1 MNIRANNVS
10 LSINGRRILSN
21 VTLLAE
27 GGKMTALTG
36 KSGSGKTTLLNCLG
50 LIHPIDSGKIFVDNN
65 DVTGWRE
72 SQRTLFWKDHASFIY
87 QDYGIIDDETVS
99 FNVSLKK
106 FGNNQGQ
113 IKEVLEIVGLQ
124 GREKDKSLVLS
135 GGEKQRLGIAR
146 AILKNASVIFADEPT
161 GNLDSHTS
169 EEVMQLMQKVV
180 REQHMTLVMVT
191 HDNHLAS
198 YADRVL
204 HIIDGKI
211 VKVEDNRELTEA
223 GGEKETEGKE

>member
-50 LIHPIDSGKIFVDNN
+50 LIHPIDSGKIF
-65 DVTGWRE
+65 
-72 SQRTLFWKDHASFIY
+72 HASFIY

-124 GREKDKSLVLS
+124 GREKDKALVLS

-161 GNLDSHTS
+161 ASLDNSNR
-169 EEVMQLMQKVV
+169 QLVVSLLKDCANRGAAIILATHDERLVAECDTVV
-180 REQHMTLVMVT
+180 RLGT
-191 HDNHLAS
+191 
-198 YADRVL
+198 
-204 HIIDGKI
+204 
-211 VKVEDNRELTEA
+211 
-223 GGEKETEGKE
+223 

>member
-106 FGNNQGQ
+106 FG
-113 IKEVLEIVGLQ
+113 KK
-124 GREKDKSLVLS
+124 RFWKLS
-135 GGEKQRLGIAR
+135 GCRAGRKIKPSSFRVEKSSDWELQ
-146 AILKNASVIFADEPT
+146 
-161 GNLDSHTS
+161 
-169 EEVMQLMQKVV
+169 
-180 REQHMTLVMVT
+180 EQF
-191 HDNHLAS
+191 
-198 YADRVL
+198 
-204 HIIDGKI
+204 
-211 VKVEDNRELTEA
+211 
-223 GGEKETEGKE
+223 

>member
-72 SQRTLFWKDHASFIY
+72 SQRTLFWKDYASFIY

-124 GREKDKSLVLS
+124 GREKDKALVLS

-161 GNLDSHTS
+161 ASLDNSNR
-169 EEVMQLMQKVV
+169 QLVV
-180 REQHMTLVMVT
+180 SLLKDCANRGAAIILAT
-191 HDNHLAS
+191 HDERLVAECDTVVS
-198 YADRVL
+198 L
-204 HIIDGKI
+204 G
-211 VKVEDNRELTEA
+211 TQ
-223 GGEKETEGKE
+223 

>member
-124 GREKDKSLVLS
+124 GRET
-135 GGEKQRLGIAR
+135 
-146 AILKNASVIFADEPT
+146 ASVIFADEPT
-161 GNLDSHTS
+161 ASLDNSNR
-169 EEVMQLMQKVV
+169 QLVVSLLKDCANRGAAIILATHDERLVAECDTVV
-180 REQHMTLVMVT
+180 RLGT
-191 HDNHLAS
+191 
-198 YADRVL
+198 
-204 HIIDGKI
+204 
-211 VKVEDNRELTEA
+211 
-223 GGEKETEGKE
+223 

>member
-72 SQRTLFWKDHASFIY
+72 SQRTLFGRIMHLSFIK
-87 QDYGIIDDETVS
+87 IT
-99 FNVSLKK
+99 
-106 FGNNQGQ
+106 
-113 IKEVLEIVGLQ
+113 GL
-124 GREKDKSLVLS
+124 LMM
-135 GGEKQRLGIAR
+135 KQFHSMFL
-146 AILKNASVIFADEPT
+146 
-161 GNLDSHTS
+161 
-169 EEVMQLMQKVV
+169 
-180 REQHMTLVMVT
+180 
-191 HDNHLAS
+191 
-198 YADRVL
+198 
-204 HIIDGKI
+204 
-211 VKVEDNRELTEA
+211 
-223 GGEKETEGKE
+223 

>member
-106 FGNNQGQ
+106 FATVYKGNI
-113 IKEVLEIVGLQ
+113 IKNLIMDCQSYTKYRPNETT
-124 GREKDKSLVLS
+124 
-135 GGEKQRLGIAR
+135 GG
-146 AILKNASVIFADEPT
+146 IFVSWRRKEELPT
-161 GNLDSHTS
+161 G
-169 EEVMQLMQKVV
+169 
-180 REQHMTLVMVT
+180 
-191 HDNHLAS
+191 A
-198 YADRVL
+198 
-204 HIIDGKI
+204 
-211 VKVEDNRELTEA
+211 
-223 GGEKETEGKE
+223 

>member
-87 QDYGIIDDETVS
+87 QDYGIID
-99 FNVSLKK
+99 VSLKK

-124 GREKDKSLVLS
+124 GREKDKALVLS

-161 GNLDSHTS
+161 ASLDNSNR
-169 EEVMQLMQKVV
+169 QLVVSLLKDCANRGAAIILATHDERLVAECDTVV
-180 REQHMTLVMVT
+180 RLRT
-191 HDNHLAS
+191 
-198 YADRVL
+198 
-204 HIIDGKI
+204 
-211 VKVEDNRELTEA
+211 
-223 GGEKETEGKE
+223 

>member
-106 FGNNQGQ
+106 SGNNQGQ
-113 IKEVLEIVGLQ
+113 IKEALEIVGLQ
-124 GREKDKSLVLS
+124 GREKDKALVLS
-135 GGEKQRLGIAR
+135 GGEKA
-146 AILKNASVIFADEPT
+146 AI
-161 GNLDSHTS
+161 GNCKSNS
-169 EEVMQLMQKVV
+169 EKRFRYLC
-180 REQHMTLVMVT
+180 
-191 HDNHLAS
+191 
-198 YADRVL
+198 
-204 HIIDGKI
+204 G
-211 VKVEDNRELTEA
+211 
-223 GGEKETEGKE
+223 